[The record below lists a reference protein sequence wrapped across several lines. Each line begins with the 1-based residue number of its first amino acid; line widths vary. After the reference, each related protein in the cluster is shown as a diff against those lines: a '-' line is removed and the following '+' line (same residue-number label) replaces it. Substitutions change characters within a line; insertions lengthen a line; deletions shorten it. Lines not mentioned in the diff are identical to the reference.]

1 MKKGIFCLLTG
12 ILLGFNAYA
21 DFQTENTEELE
32 RQIAEGLDVNTR
44 DENGDTLLYWFLVNG
59 DSIKPLKILIDA
71 GADVNAPSSAH
82 GMTPLV
88 YATTLAEKLQL
99 KARARFPFAYGQTG
113 SDRQVARANIK
124 KSTQEGLEYALE
136 VIKLLLEAGADI
148 NQETPF
154 GTPLMSA
161 STSDLNAEIV
171 DYLLKSGADVNQQD
185 RNGRTALFY
194 AAAYDCQTVTIQ
206 LLAANADINIKD
218 NDGKTYME
226 VTAEE
231 LRK

>member
-1 MKKGIFCLLTG
+1 MKKRIFGLLVG
-12 ILLGFNAYA
+12 ILTSFNAYA

-71 GADVNAPSSAH
+71 GADVNAPSSVH

-88 YATTLAEKLQL
+88 YATTLASRLQMR
-99 KARARFPFAYGQTG
+99 AQARFPIAYGQT
-113 SDRQVARANIK
+113 SNDRQIARANIR

-136 VIKLLLEAGADI
+136 VIKLLLDAGADI

-171 DYLLKSGADVNQQD
+171 DYLLKAGADVNQQD

-194 AAAYDCQTVTIQ
+194 AAAYDCQTITIQ
-206 LLAANADINIKD
+206 LLSADADINIKD
-218 NDGKTYME
+218 NDGKIYMD

>member
-1 MKKGIFCLLTG
+1 MKKIIFGLLMGIMVS
-12 ILLGFNAYA
+12 FNAYA

-32 RQIAEGLDVNTR
+32 RQIAEGLDVNSR

-71 GADVNAPSSAH
+71 GADVNAPSSSH

-88 YATTLAEKLQL
+88 YATTLASKIQMQ
-99 KARARFPFAYGQTG
+99 ARAKFPTSYGQTAN
-113 SDRQVARANIK
+113 DRQISRVNIR
-124 KSTQEGLEYALE
+124 KSTQEGIEYALNI
-136 VIKLLLEAGADI
+136 IKLLLEAGADI

-161 STSDLNAEIV
+161 STSDLNADIV
-171 DYLLKSGADVNQQD
+171 DYLLKNGADINQQD

-194 AAAYDCQTVTIQ
+194 AAAHDCRTVTIQ

-218 NDGKTYME
+218 NDGKMYME

-231 LRK
+231 LHK